1 MHRGYGPVRRFL
13 DEYGLGET
21 EVELAGA
28 WRDQEP
34 SPGVRISRMVWD
46 LGFEND
52 MRRRKGLGQ
61 DFNDWVLLSADEVQN
76 LVRIASVLVSIV

>member
-1 MHRGYGPVRRFL
+1 MRRGYRPVRRFL

-34 SPGVRISRMVWD
+34 SPGARVSRMVWG
-46 LGFEND
+46 LGLEND

-76 LVRIASVLVSIV
+76 LATMLGRIV